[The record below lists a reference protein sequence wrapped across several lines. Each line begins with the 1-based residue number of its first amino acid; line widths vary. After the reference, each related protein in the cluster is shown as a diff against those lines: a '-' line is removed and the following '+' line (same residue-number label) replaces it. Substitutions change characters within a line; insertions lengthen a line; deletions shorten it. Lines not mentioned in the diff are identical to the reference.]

1 MSMVRR
7 LLLLVVFALSCGTA
21 GASTVSTE
29 ITDMWWNPA
38 ESGWGVNVIL
48 QGDTAFLTFFVY
60 DTGRIPIWYT
70 SDAHLQSA
78 ASPLTW
84 TGKLY
89 ETRGP
94 WFGDPFT
101 PPTTSGQVGTV
112 SFVLNDQNT
121 ATLVY
126 SVNGVTVTKS
136 VERETWTYEDFSG
149 SYLAGY
155 SVRNVNCTSSSL
167 NGNEETGGVMT
178 VTHSGS
184 AISLVT
190 STTAGTCTYTG
201 SYTQYGKLGQASGT
215 YACSS
220 GVQGVFSLVEMSPT
234 VSGFTA
240 RIVGQNQLCDFAGTF
255 GGITRAP

>member
-7 LLLLVVFALSCGTA
+7 LILLVVFALSCGTA

-94 WFGDPFT
+94 WFGGPFA
-101 PPTTSGQVGTV
+101 PPTTMSCPLTTTAPRSARAAG
-112 SFVLNDQNT
+112 SFPM
-121 ATLVY
+121 
-126 SVNGVTVTKS
+126 SVDAPLGLIACTQLPAFTS
-136 VERETWTYEDFSG
+136 PPPM
-149 SYLAGY
+149 
-155 SVRNVNCTSSSL
+155 TSSLSP
-167 NGNEETGGVMT
+167 
-178 VTHSGS
+178 
-184 AISLVT
+184 
-190 STTAGTCTYTG
+190 STAPA
-201 SYTQYGKLGQASGT
+201 AS
-215 YACSS
+215 
-220 GVQGVFSLVEMSPT
+220 
-234 VSGFTA
+234 
-240 RIVGQNQLCDFAGTF
+240 
-255 GGITRAP
+255 